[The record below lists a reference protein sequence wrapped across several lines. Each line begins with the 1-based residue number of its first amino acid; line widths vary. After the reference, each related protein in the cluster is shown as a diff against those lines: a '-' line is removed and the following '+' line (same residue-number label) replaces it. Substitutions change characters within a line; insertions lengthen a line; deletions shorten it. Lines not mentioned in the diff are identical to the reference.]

1 MENVKMNYE
10 TLQKIERQLGRKL
23 TDKEAVFG
31 YQNGAPA
38 LIGKLVNKLL
48 DVLQEPA
55 DLTLGNFEFE
65 ADEPCD
71 EIGREEY
78 QDPVQSSV
86 DLVLENMPTSAQP
99 WILIAKDLMDID
111 AIIAAYV
118 KDMDHPITIDEEVGD
133 ILDIIKDQTVETLAK
148 KLKETHEK
156 MELPKEILDEVC
168 DYLWNKFNNVSI
180 KIVNGVIEVH

>member
-55 DLTLGNFEFE
+55 DLTIGNFDF
-65 ADEPCD
+65 ATDEPC
-71 EIGREEY
+71 EEEY
-78 QDPVQSSV
+78 QDPMQSSI
-86 DLVLENMPTSAQP
+86 DLVLENMPASAQP
-99 WILIAKDLMDID
+99 WIMIAKGLMDID
-111 AIIAAYV
+111 AIITAYV
-118 KDMDHPITIDEEVGD
+118 KAEDHPITIDEEVGD

-168 DYLWNKFNNVSI
+168 DYLWNKFNNVSV

>member
-31 YQNGAPA
+31 YQNGAIE
-38 LIGKLVNKLL
+38 LIAYLQSKLL
-48 DVLQEPA
+48 DALKEDVCEPA
-55 DLTLGNFEFE
+55 LGEFEF
-65 ADEPCD
+65 DEPCG
-71 EIGREEY
+71 EPCEEGY
-78 QDPVQSSV
+78 QDPMQSSI
-86 DLVLENMPTSAQP
+86 DLVLENMPESAQP
-99 WILIAKDLMDID
+99 WITIAKGLMDID

-118 KDMDHPITIDEEVGD
+118 KDEDHPITIDEEVGD